1 MEQPDVHWG
10 SSLYYGL
17 VKYMKKHASE
27 EERVHFLKKTFPT
40 IIDLALKVERLLPT
54 EGIVISEQQKGK
66 KSDFVSSC
74 ACVGLYLGFK

>member
-66 KSDFVSSC
+66 KNLHLF
-74 ACVGLYLGFK
+74 ACVGLYLH